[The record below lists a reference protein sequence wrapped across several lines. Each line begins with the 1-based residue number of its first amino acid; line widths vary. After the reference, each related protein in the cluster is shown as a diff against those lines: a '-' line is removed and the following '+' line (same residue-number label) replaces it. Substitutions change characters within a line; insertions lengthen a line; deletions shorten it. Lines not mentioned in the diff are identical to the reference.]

1 MKNFS
6 SLLFSSLL
14 FSLPLLSQEPSF
26 LTPVSLSNANF
37 TTEESDLWD
46 FNSQR
51 PTTVSISLVSVG
63 HVTADSVSV
72 QMPGQSTNH
81 IFRGYFLQKIDTSEY
96 LWYGHSEIDGYFGI
110 GVNTAGKVGFFQI
123 DGTTYFL
130 HPLSS
135 RYCALVEQAPDEIEG
150 EGSDCVHETLPSS
163 EPPVECTSDETCAA
177 TVSVLV
183 LVTREANAWI
193 GNNTPS
199 NSLSQLLY
207 LPLGLQMVNA
217 ALRNSGLIG
226 KQVRFIVEPFD
237 FEFDISNNIFTDLN
251 ELSVNT
257 TAFQLKADKSADLM
271 VLLAHDRYT
280 GAPGVFQQSSVNV
293 SLPDFGIVSIAKLFP
308 PRLTLAHELG
318 HAFGANHDRA
328 TLGLPAGNP
337 LNTHLGCS
345 YGWAFAGGNYKTIMT
360 GITQA
365 QIAAGQ
371 RRALNYSNPNIQ
383 LFNDPTG
390 TEYDYNARVIGH
402 KICVVANYYD
412 TPELTALIDGF
423 NVICDDVTFS
433 ADVYAPSSGQCSG
446 PFTYQW
452 RIDDDPYWTLDDAGV
467 LVGTGPTLSFNSYSV
482 TLSEFYLHL
491 AVFGQDN
498 CHSTASL
505 FIENPCHG
513 FTGGG
518 VGQKITSV
526 QESNALRHGFRLRQ
540 NPVAHGL
547 LELICTDPDMGATT
561 VDCSITDQTGRVLQR
576 ATLNLSGGES
586 TLRLP
591 ATLASG
597 MYQITVY
604 TEKQPQTIK
613 FVIQN

>member
-1 MKNFS
+1 MKIFS

-14 FSLPLLSQEPSF
+14 FSIPLLSQEPSF

-63 HVTADSVSV
+63 HVTADSISV
-72 QMPGQSTNH
+72 QMPGQSTSH
-81 IFRGYFLQKIDTSEY
+81 VFRGYFLQKTDTSEY
-96 LWYGHSEIDGYFGI
+96 LWYGFSEADGYFGI
-110 GVNTAGKVGFFQI
+110 GVNAAGKVGYFQL

-135 RYCALVEQAPDEIEG
+135 RYCALVEQAPDELEG
-150 EGSDCVHETLPSS
+150 DDCVHETPANS
-163 EPPVECTSDETCAA
+163 EPPIECTSDETCTA

-183 LVTREANAWI
+183 LVSRAANAWI

-217 ALRNSGLIG
+217 ALRNSGLFG
-226 KQVRFIVEPFD
+226 KQVRFIIEPFD
-237 FEFDISNNIFTDLN
+237 FTFSGSPNISTDLAL
-251 ELSVNT
+251 LSNNT
-257 TAFQLKADKSADLM
+257 TAFQLKADRQADLM
-271 VLLAHDRYT
+271 ILLAGDNYT
-280 GAPGVFQQSSVNV
+280 GAPGRLSYSSTNV
-293 SLPDFGIVSIAKLFP
+293 PLPDFGVVSVAKLFP
-308 PRLTLAHELG
+308 PRLTFAHELG

-328 TLGLPAGNP
+328 DLGLPAGNVF
-337 LNTHLGCS
+337 NTDLGCS
-345 YGWAFAGGNYKTIMT
+345 FGWTFAGGSYKTIMA
-360 GITQA
+360 GITQT

-371 RRALNYSNPNIQ
+371 KRTLNYSNPNIE

-402 KICVVANYYD
+402 EICGVANYYD

-433 ADVYAPSSGQCSG
+433 ADVYAPTSGQCSG

-467 LVGTGPTLSFNSYSV
+467 LAGTGPTLSFNSYSV
-482 TLSEFYLHL
+482 MLSEFYLHL
-491 AVFGQDN
+491 AVSGQDN

-505 FIENPCHG
+505 FVENPCHG
-513 FTGGG
+513 FTGSG

-526 QESNALRHGFRLRQ
+526 LVNNPTKQGFRLRR
-540 NPVAHGL
+540 NPVSDGI
-547 LELICTDPDMGATT
+547 LELTASSLDSDKHT
-561 VDCSITDQTGRVLQR
+561 VDCSISDQTGRVL
-576 ATLNLSGGES
+576 LNAPLSFVEGQS
-586 TLRLP
+586 DLRLP

-597 MYQITVY
+597 MYQITLH
-604 TEKQPQTIK
+604 TEKSPQTLK